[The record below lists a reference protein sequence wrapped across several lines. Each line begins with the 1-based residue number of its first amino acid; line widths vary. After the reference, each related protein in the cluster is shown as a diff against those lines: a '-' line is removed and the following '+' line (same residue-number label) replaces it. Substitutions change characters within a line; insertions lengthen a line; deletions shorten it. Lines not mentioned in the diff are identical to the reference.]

1 MTKRKIPVV
10 CDDNSC
16 STGAAPAARTEG
28 KARESG
34 KTLEIEVFSDYV
46 CPWCPIGE
54 KRLEKALELLGPD
67 VPAKVT
73 FRPFELNPDMPK
85 EGLDRKKYLAAKF
98 GSLAAYERLSAN
110 VSAAAA
116 GEGIAFAL
124 DKIEKSPN
132 TRDAHRLAWLA
143 EKLGK
148 QPPIVEKL
156 FHAYFTLGEN
166 LGDHSVLK
174 RLAAEAGLEAERVDA
189 LLATDEGLAEVVEQE
204 RRAHRLGIDGVPCFV
219 VGGVPVI
226 SGAQSPGVI
235 AEVLRD
241 FVETR

>member
-1 MTKRKIPVV
+1 VTQRKIPVV

-16 STGAAPAARTEG
+16 STGAAPAAKTEG
-28 KARESG
+28 KAEKTG
-34 KTLEIEVFSDYV
+34 GTLEIEVFSDYV

-54 KRLEKALELLGPD
+54 ARLDKALELLGVD
-67 VPAKVT
+67 AKVT
-73 FRPFELNPDMPK
+73 FRPFELNPDMPRA
-85 EGLDRKKYLAAKF
+85 GIDRKEYLAAKF

-110 VSAAAA
+110 LTAAAA
-116 GEGIAFAL
+116 SEGITFAF
-124 DKIEKSPN
+124 DKIEKIPN

-148 QPPIVEKL
+148 QPAIVERL
-156 FHAYFTLGEN
+156 FHSCFTLGEN
-166 LGDHSVLK
+166 LGDHAVLK
-174 RLAAEAGLEAERVDA
+174 RVASEAGLEAERVA
-189 LLATDEGLAEVVEQE
+189 SLLATDEGLAEVLEQE

-219 VGGVPVI
+219 MGGVPVI

-241 FVETR
+241 FVDSRPA